1 MTGSEQSNLHRR
13 QDQEQRL
20 LFLDWLRI
28 AAFMLLVVFHVGMYY
43 VTWGFHV
50 KSPQAS
56 SALEPWMMLTQP
68 WRMSLL
74 FLISGAAT
82 AFLLEK
88 SGSTFKAF
96 KRRSRRILLPL
107 LCGVVLVIPPQTYF
121 EVIQKFKFAGGVAE
135 FLKLYYSG
143 YKGFCTTT
151 GCLKMPTWNHLWFLP
166 YLWIYTCLLC
176 LWIRFRPKSMS
187 LRINNVIAKLD
198 WPAIVTIPFCIL
210 LVIRLGLFNKF
221 PVTYDVVHD
230 WFSHAQYVF
239 AFALGA
245 LLTRSGSAWQSIS
258 NIRLASLSIALIAW
272 LTYLL
277 TWSKVPGWL
286 THSLSVTQQWFAIL
300 AALGYG
306 FRYLNFNHPIRAR
319 LTEAVFPVYI
329 FHQTWI
335 IVLSQ
340 AIAPANLP
348 IYIEAVAILVAT
360 FILSFASY
368 LIVRNIRPLNLW
380 FGIGSSSKSSQIQQ
394 KTVGT

>member
-1 MTGSEQSNLHRR
+1 MTSSEQSNLQGR
-13 QDQEQRL
+13 QDMQPRL
-20 LFLDWLRI
+20 MFLDWLRI

-82 AFLLEK
+82 AFLLKK
-88 SGSTFKAF
+88 SGATLSAF
-96 KRRSRRILLPL
+96 KWRSRRILLPL
-107 LCGVVLVIPPQTYF
+107 LCGILLVIPPQTYF
-121 EVIQKFKFAGGVAE
+121 EVVQKFKFTGSVTE
-135 FLKLYYSG
+135 FLRLYYGG
-143 YKGFCTTT
+143 YKGFCSAT

-166 YLWIYTCLLC
+166 YLWIYTCLLW
-176 LWIRFRPKSMS
+176 LWMRFRPASASVK
-187 LRINNVIAKLD
+187 INGALNCLSWPVIV
-198 WPAIVTIPFCIL
+198 AIPLFIL

-221 PVTYDVVHD
+221 PVTHDVVHD
-230 WFSHAQYVF
+230 WFSHAQYLF
-239 AFALGA
+239 AFSLGA
-245 LLTRSGSAWQSIS
+245 LLTRSANAWPTISSI
-258 NIRLASLSIALIAW
+258 RRASLRIALLAW
-272 LTYLL
+272 AAYLL
-277 TWSKVPGWL
+277 TWLKVPGWL

-340 AIAPANLP
+340 VIAPAHLP
-348 IYIEAVAILVAT
+348 TYIEAAALLFAT
-360 FILSFASY
+360 FILSYVCY
-368 LIVRNIRPLNLW
+368 LIVRKIRPFRPW
-380 FGIGSSSKSSQIQQ
+380 FGLQ
-394 KTVGT
+394 